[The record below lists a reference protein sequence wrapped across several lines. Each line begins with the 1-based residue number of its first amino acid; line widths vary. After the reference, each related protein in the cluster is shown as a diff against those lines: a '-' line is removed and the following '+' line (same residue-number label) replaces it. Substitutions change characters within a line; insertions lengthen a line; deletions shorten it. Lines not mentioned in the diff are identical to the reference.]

1 MKCLPSDET
10 SAWLERPRSGCR
22 ALLPLGYVKVN
33 EAGSHIILQ
42 TQEPTPHRFAVF
54 THKALRVGTL
64 NEILRDVVNHKGA
77 DRQAI
82 LCRDAVA

>member
-1 MKCLPSDET
+1 MP
-10 SAWLERPRSGCR
+10 LEYG
-22 ALLPLGYVKVN
+22 KVN

-42 TQEPTPHRFAVF
+42 TQEPTPHRVAVF